1 MDDRSVCYST
11 EKNFPVV
18 LSALCYLVFSFF
30 MVNLGTF
37 ILDVLDAVL
46 DENRSPLPD
55 ENKST
60 STDMPA

>member
-1 MDDRSVCYST
+1 
-11 EKNFPVV
+11 
-18 LSALCYLVFSFF
+18 

-60 STDMPA
+60 STDIPA